1 MLIDEIVRYADTE
14 YSAFGNHC
22 GNGVCNHPSGQC
34 SGSCYNCLYHIHYP
48 GNAPQNSKTLY
59 DCPKMLFHYVCQY
72 SYLYAEEIIYALK
85 EEREFIQNFPFFHV
99 LSLGCGGCA
108 DLMALE
114 TYIDMARINTPISYV
129 GIDVNQ
135 LWEPVHLKIQDYCQN
150 HGIHFQAQYSDVFDR
165 FQERGINNTN
175 VIVISYLI
183 SYLYN
188 TNQIRQIDSLV
199 HDIAERIINKKGD
212 GHPLLLIIND
222 VNSNRRGRDYFPY
235 FEGAI
240 SQAGLS
246 IANKKYRY
254 FDTGYLNDFQKVG
267 EPYPVYRNVFDIP
280 ADIQLHYHAQTGI
293 QSTIQLLLEVI

>member
-1 MLIDEIVRYADTE
+1 MLIDEIVNYADTE
-14 YSAFGNHC
+14 YSAFGDRC

-48 GNAPQNSKTLY
+48 GNAPLNSKTLY
-59 DCPKMLFHYVCQY
+59 DCPKMLLHYVCQY
-72 SYLYAEEIIYALK
+72 SYLYAKEIICAFI
-85 EEREFIQNFPFFHV
+85 EEDDFIRNFPYFHV

-114 TYIDMARINTPISYV
+114 AYCDREQIQTPISYF
-129 GIDVNQ
+129 GIDVNP
-135 LWEPVHLKIQDYCQN
+135 LWKSVHMKIQDYCQN
-150 HGIHFQAQYSDVFDR
+150 HDIRFQTQYNDVFDR
-165 FQERGINNTN
+165 FQERGINDTS

-188 TNQIRQIDSLV
+188 TNQIVQIDSLV

-222 VNSNRRGRDYFPY
+222 VNSNRRGRNYFAY
-235 FEGAI
+235 FENAI

-267 EPYPVYRNVFDIP
+267 EPYPEYCDFFDIP
-280 ADIQLHYHAQTGI
+280 ADIQAHYHAQTGI